1 MILYITHN
9 KEVCMKKYSYDGQ
22 LTTNSIK
29 KGMGVR
35 MRNGWYGIMADNMK
49 GNTRMV
55 DVDGDYREM
64 GSVYSHDIVMF
75 YVTDGKPLD
84 IGSEIRI
91 DPYYGTSLSPS
102 EERIDGYGGGT
113 IVGHVAKR
121 VEHTKEQKQMM
132 ERVEAFY

>member
-1 MILYITHN
+1 MTLLCINNLNEEI
-9 KEVCMKKYSYDGQ
+9 CMKKYSYDGQ

-75 YVTDGKPLD
+75 YVTDGKPLN

-91 DPYYGTSLSPS
+91 AQGFSGIP
-102 EERIDGYGGGT
+102 EI
-113 IVGHVAKR
+113 IAGHVAKR
-121 VEHTKEQKQMM
+121 VEHTEEQKQMM